1 MDRPST
7 LQPDRVAVLR
17 ERLRAVF
24 ADVPMPERDAIARH
38 QCCECETLRATF
50 AGRHWSTFD
59 ASLLEAKY
67 DQLPLLSPE
76 GLAFY
81 LPAYLLHA
89 LATLAAPD
97 NVTDYTVWHLAPTH
111 ENVDPSYYRARLRV
125 FTPEQFAV
133 LAEFIELVAGDE
145 RLRAAYEDLDKGRAR
160 LHHFWQTRWQQE

>member
-1 MDRPST
+1 MDQPSNVP
-7 LQPDRVAVLR
+7 PDRVTALR
-17 ERLRAVF
+17 EWIRAVF

-38 QCCECETLRATF
+38 RCCECDTLRATF

-59 ASLLEAKY
+59 ASLLEANY

-89 LATLAAPD
+89 LASLAAPD

-111 ENVDPSYYRARLRV
+111 NDVDPAYYRARLRV
-125 FTPEQFAV
+125 MTPEQFAV
-133 LAEFIELVAGDE
+133 LSDFIDLVVADE
-145 RLRAAYEDLDKGRAR
+145 RLREAYEDLEEGHAR
-160 LHHFWQTRWQQE
+160 LHHYWQTRWE